1 MRERERELRGRGRER
16 MGKERDAKQ
25 LRSSNEEGA
34 EMRSL
39 IYRWIMMKGG
49 GISEWCGHYLWVAS

>member
-1 MRERERELRGRGRER
+1 MN
-16 MGKERDAKQ
+16 GKGKGCEAIKEFR
-25 LRSSNEEGA
+25 RRGA

>member
-1 MRERERELRGRGRER
+1 
-16 MGKERDAKQ
+16 MGKKRDVKR

-34 EMRSL
+34 KMRSP
-39 IYRWIMMKGG
+39 IYRWITMKGG